1 MVTSLSIVRS
11 YEKYD
16 LLENTESAARV
27 SWVDWDKYKDIP
39 VGAVAP
45 SVSES
50 YFVARHLAE
59 EENEDSLTQTH
70 YIGTLNTKDGLGK
83 ITYIKSVSI
92 HQFIDIKDQC
102 PSYIFYLIPFFP
114 RIHLKNPLKC
124 LKSRLL
130 NLFSSFLQGF
140 NSLLKNRE

>member
-1 MVTSLSIVRS
+1 MTGGLKEGEKRCLVTSLSSVKS

-16 LLENTESAARV
+16 LLENVESAARV
-27 SWVDWDKYKDIP
+27 SWVDWDKYKVIP

-45 SVSES
+45 SGSES
-50 YFVARHLAE
+50 YFVARHMAK

-92 HQFIDIKDQC
+92 YKFTYVFKGIKD
-102 PSYIFYLIPFFP
+102 ST
-114 RIHLKNPLKC
+114 
-124 LKSRLL
+124 
-130 NLFSSFLQGF
+130 
-140 NSLLKNRE
+140 